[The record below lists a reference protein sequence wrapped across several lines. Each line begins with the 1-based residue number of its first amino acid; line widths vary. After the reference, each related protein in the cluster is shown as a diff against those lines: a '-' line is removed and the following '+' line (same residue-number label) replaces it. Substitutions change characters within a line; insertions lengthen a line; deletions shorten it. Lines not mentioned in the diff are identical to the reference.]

1 MADEDGTAPV
11 TTILVKKV
19 GKPLRLTSMMKQSD
33 VETGSVEVNGLSPS
47 IGRLITRINDVVVQA
62 HVLKQEHILI
72 GRGKLCDIKL
82 TNPRVSRRHA
92 LVVNSSKRVKLVDL
106 GSKNGTFVNGRQI
119 EQYPIQYAL
128 RYNDVIRVGGCMI
141 EYLAA
146 DFHEAKFFSE
156 PDPTETFEPHSAEP
170 AGQF

>member
-1 MADEDGTAPV
+1 
-11 TTILVKKV
+11 
-19 GKPLRLTSMMKQSD
+19 MMKQSD
-33 VETGSVEVNGLSPS
+33 VETGSVEVNGLSPP

-92 LVVNSSKRVKLVDL
+92 
-106 GSKNGTFVNGRQI
+106 TFVNGRQI

-128 RYNDVIRVGGCMI
+128 RDNDVIRVGGCMI

>member
-11 TTILVKKV
+11 TKV
-19 GKPLRLTSMMKQSD
+19 GKLLRLTSLMGQSD
-33 VETGSVEVNGLSPS
+33 VEAESVEVNGLSPP
-47 IGRLITRINDVVVQA
+47 IGRLITRIDDVVVQA
-62 HVLKQEHILI
+62 HALKQGHILI

-82 TNPRVSRRHA
+82 TNQRVSRRHA
-92 LVVNSSKRVKLVDL
+92 LVVNSSKGVKLVDL

-119 EQYPIQYAL
+119 EKYPVQYAL
-128 RYNDVIRVGGCMI
+128 RDSDVIRVGGCMI
-141 EYLAA
+141 EFLAA
-146 DFHEAKFFSE
+146 DFHKAKFFSE